1 MWQGFQ
7 KEKRLMDSQKFDK
20 AIENIDHVIENS
32 QKVITKYHELH
43 LSLLAEK
50 IKRADRFYLARAKSK
65 DIKPFMME
73 WKDVFVKAFGKSPHW
88 YNVGQ
93 ISMNIENFWLDQR
106 TIWNKAHGK
115 EWNNNRDPDGRL
127 MEYKR

>member
-7 KEKRLMDSQKFDK
+7 EEKMSLGKAAETISKLIAEKEESVK
-20 AIENIDHVIENS
+20 
-32 QKVITKYHELH
+32 KYHELH

-73 WKDVFVKAFGKSPHW
+73 WQALFVKAFGKSPHW